1 MVVDQFSLNKI
12 TSTKSAYQPY
22 PASMQ
27 SKSPSMQLSI
37 EQQGIV
43 SPLIVHEL
51 NGSYQIIDGF
61 KRADVAQS
69 LQLRA
74 LPCSI
79 LPRDTSALDIATLI
93 IQKDETLLRHSA
105 SRKSLFLAL
114 CHKLRLEGPT
124 LSPLLDL
131 LSIENHPR
139 VIRQY
144 LNVAELPDEVL
155 AFCDEKGFSLKQ
167 CAHLSKHPRGLLIQL
182 FQWRKQLHFTAAVIE
197 EILGNFKD
205 IIRVEDVD
213 IKTIEQEDAFIAI
226 MQSQSN
232 NQQRTQALRH
242 WLRLRRY
249 PRLSA
254 IQSKMDNTVS
264 NMKLTKSVALNWD
277 RSLENRALTIT
288 ARITE
293 PEQWPDICQSLS
305 GSTVQNGI
313 DALLEEL

>member
-1 MVVDQFSLNKI
+1 MVVDQLSLDQI
-12 TSTKSAYQPY
+12 TSIQSAYQPY

-27 SKSPSMQLSI
+27 GSSPAIRLSI
-37 EQQGIV
+37 EQQGV
-43 SPLIVHEL
+43 LCPLLVHEL
-51 NGSYQIIDGF
+51 NDSYQVIDGF

-69 LQLRA
+69 LQLRT
-74 LPCSI
+74 LSCCI
-79 LPRDTSALDIATLI
+79 LPKDTSSLDIATLL
-93 IQKDETLLRHSA
+93 IQKDEALLRHSA

-114 CHKLRLEGPT
+114 CHKLGLEGHALT
-124 LSPLLDL
+124 PLLDL
-131 LSIENHPR
+131 LGIENHPR

-167 CAHLSKHPRGLLIQL
+167 CIHLSKHPRALLVQL

-205 IIRVEDVD
+205 IMRVEGTD
-213 IKTIEQEDAFIAI
+213 IETIEQEDAFIAI

-249 PRLSA
+249 PRLSV

-264 NMKLTKSVALNWD
+264 SMNLTKSVTLNWD
-277 RSLENRALTIT
+277 RNLENRALTIT

-293 PEQWPDICQSLS
+293 PEQWPDICQALND
-305 GSTVQNGI
+305 STVQKGI